1 MRNLLFIVMLL
12 LSAVPGMEA
21 KTEKGRAIY
30 NHPTWR
36 KTTPP
41 PHYDVVLKDNEKMHD
56 FIIDNIVFRLYS
68 GADSVC
74 VVPRYA
80 NDDTYDCC
88 YKKNLIIPDSVV
100 YNGKTYPVCWLGE
113 YDIPHSFEEDT
124 VLAGYAQLD
133 YVSLPKAMKYVL
145 DCINADT
152 IDVPSLSFLDS
163 CRRRGEYSIY
173 GWVSGSPG
181 QTVLC
186 NNGSVVHDLQL
197 PEGIKDINLK
207 YSAFR
212 LRSIT
217 FPSSL
222 KKLGKYFTF
231 GNQYLERCVFK
242 GGPDSLSGKFYIDSP
257 NLKELV
263 LPSTLRYVDGNFI
276 SILMVPVAVLPST
289 LEYVRGTYEQCCDL
303 LRLRPSFPWKNVWIT
318 VKDEKNQNK
327 NMVIPEGVKEVGG
340 FRQHYNIE
348 KLTLSSTV
356 EKISDEAF
364 YLCENLKE
372 INIPNNSN
380 LKEIG
385 VNAFRGTCVSHV
397 SLPNTVE
404 RIRSNAFWDTELDSI
419 RLPANPNL
427 KIEWGALYEVD
438 AVEIPYGVTSISD
451 GALGGTAISTIDIPN
466 SVTSIGWLAFANC
479 WRLKTVKMSNN
490 TEIIMKDAFKGTKVT
505 EFRLPKSLKLI
516 SRDAF
521 ERSGLLTDI
530 YVYGPPASIIEAE
543 GNGPSPRWKLHV
555 LPVYKEAYETAD
567 YWKDFFSI
575 ETFEPVGIHAVKNE
589 NQVEEEC
596 YDLQGRKQGS
606 GVHGIS
612 IIKTSDGKTKKVW
625 RR

>member
-1 MRNLLFIVMLL
+1 MRNLLFIIMLL
-12 LSAVPGMEA
+12 LLSVLGMEA
-21 KTEKGRAIY
+21 KTGKGRAIY

-41 PHYDVVLKDNEKMHD
+41 PHYDVVLKDNEEMHD

-68 GADSVC
+68 GADSVW
-74 VVPRYA
+74 VVPRYTY
-80 NDDTYDCC
+80 DDTYDCR

-100 YNGKTYPVCWLGE
+100 YNGKIYPVCGLGE
-113 YDIPHSFEEDT
+113 RVRYKLPYSSDDIVS
-124 VLAGYAQLD
+124 GYNQLD
-133 YVSLPKAMKYVL
+133 YVSLPKTVKHLLSY
-145 DCINADT
+145 INSDT
-152 IDVPSLSFLDS
+152 IDVPGLPFLES
-163 CRRRGEYSIY
+163 RKRRGKYSVY

-242 GGPDSLSGKFYIDSP
+242 GGPDSLSGDFYADSP

-263 LPSTLRYVDGNFI
+263 LPSTLRYVVEDGINV
-276 SILMVPVAVLPST
+276 LMNPAAVWPST
-289 LEYVRGTYEQCCDL
+289 MNYVCGTYEQCCEL
-303 LRLRPSFPWKNVWIT
+303 LRAHSSYSWKDVWLVI
-318 VKDEKNQNK
+318 KGAEKHYGEL
-327 NMVIPEGVKEVGG
+327 VIPEGVKSVRSWRDEGLI
-340 FRQHYNIE
+340 RI
-348 KLTLSSTV
+348 KLSSTV
-356 EKISDEAF
+356 EYIGGYFGSNLTE
-364 YLCENLKE
+364 LIIPSNTHLKE
-372 INIPNNSN
+372 FGGFCGKIRM
-380 LKEIG
+380 KEFT
-385 VNAFRGTCVSHV
+385 V
-397 SLPNTVE
+397 PNTVCK
-404 RIRSNAFWDTELDSI
+404 IGDYAFPYFDKVV
-419 RLPANPNL
+419 LPANPNL
-427 KIEWGALYEVD
+427 IVEWSALEGVKN
-438 AVEIPYGVTSISD
+438 VVIPYGVTKISD
-451 GALGGTAISTIDIPN
+451 GAFGRAAITTIDIPN
-466 SVTSIGWLAFANC
+466 SVTSIGWQSFRDCKNLT
-479 WRLKTVKMSNN
+479 TVNMSDNV
-490 TEIIMKDAFKGTKVT
+490 EIIMKDAFMNTKVS

-521 ERSGLLTDI
+521 ERSGVVTDI

-543 GNGPSPRWKLHV
+543 GNGPSKRWKLHV

>member
-242 GGPDSLSGKFYIDSP
+242 GGPDSLSGDFYADSP

-263 LPSTLRYVDGNFI
+263 LPSTLRYVVEDGINV
-276 SILMVPVAVLPST
+276 LMNPAAVWPST
-289 LEYVRGTYEQCCDL
+289 MNYVCGTYEQCCEL
-303 LRLRPSFPWKNVWIT
+303 LRAHSSYSWKDVWLVI
-318 VKDEKNQNK
+318 KGAEKHYGEL
-327 NMVIPEGVKEVGG
+327 VIPEGVKSVRSWRDEGLI
-340 FRQHYNIE
+340 RI
-348 KLTLSSTV
+348 KLSSTV
-356 EKISDEAF
+356 EYIGGYFGSNLTE
-364 YLCENLKE
+364 LIIPSNTHLKE
-372 INIPNNSN
+372 FGGFCGKIRM
-380 LKEIG
+380 KEFT
-385 VNAFRGTCVSHV
+385 V
-397 SLPNTVE
+397 PNTVCK
-404 RIRSNAFWDTELDSI
+404 IGDYAFPYFDKVV
-419 RLPANPNL
+419 LPANPNL
-427 KIEWGALYEVD
+427 IVEWSALEGVKN
-438 AVEIPYGVTSISD
+438 VVIPYGVTKISD
-451 GALGGTAISTIDIPN
+451 GAFGRAAITTIDIPN
-466 SVTSIGWLAFANC
+466 SVTSIGWQSFRDCKNLT
-479 WRLKTVKMSNN
+479 TVNMSDNV
-490 TEIIMKDAFKGTKVT
+490 EIIMKDAFMNTKVS

-521 ERSGLLTDI
+521 ERSGVVTDI

-543 GNGPSPRWKLHV
+543 GNGPSKRWKLHV

-589 NQVEEEC
+589 NQVEEEW

-606 GVHGIS
+606 GARGIS